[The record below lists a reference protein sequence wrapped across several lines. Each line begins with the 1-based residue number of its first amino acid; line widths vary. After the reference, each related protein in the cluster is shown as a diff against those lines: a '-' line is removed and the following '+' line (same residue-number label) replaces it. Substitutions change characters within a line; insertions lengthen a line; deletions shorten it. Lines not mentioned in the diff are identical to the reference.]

1 MSNRI
6 LASELLLPYA
16 LVCAVD
22 NSCSGLSTHP
32 GGAMQEYLE
41 HKKTIA
47 GVTNAVVSMLATVSR
62 HDIAGIWVAF
72 FSRCQRYCCRQ
83 VPDGYGTATGYTNM
97 GTQLGR
103 QASANPE
110 STRSSKL

>member
-1 MSNRI
+1 MPNRI

-47 GVTNAVVSMLATVSR
+47 GVTNAVVSMLATALAAR
-62 HDIAGIWVAF
+62 AEEEEGAGAE
-72 FSRCQRYCCRQ
+72 
-83 VPDGYGTATGYTNM
+83 PE
-97 GTQLGR
+97 
-103 QASANPE
+103 PE
-110 STRSSKL
+110 SEPEAA

>member
-62 HDIAGIWVAF
+62 KDIAGIWVAL
-72 FSRCQRYCCRQ
+72 FSRCQRYRC
-83 VPDGYGTATGYTNM
+83 
-97 GTQLGR
+97 
-103 QASANPE
+103 
-110 STRSSKL
+110 

>member
-62 HDIAGIWVAF
+62 KDIAGIWVAS
-72 FSRCQRYCCRQ
+72 FSRCQRYRCRQ
-83 VPDGYGTATGYTNM
+83 VELESLLRGESQEEGAGAEPE
-97 GTQLGR
+97 
-103 QASANPE
+103 PE
-110 STRSSKL
+110 SEPEAA